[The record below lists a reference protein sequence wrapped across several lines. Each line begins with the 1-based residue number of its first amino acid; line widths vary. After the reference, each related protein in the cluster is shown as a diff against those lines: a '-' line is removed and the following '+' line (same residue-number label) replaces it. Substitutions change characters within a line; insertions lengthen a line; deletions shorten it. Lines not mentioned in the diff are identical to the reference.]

1 MIISLLLV
9 HKITTKI
16 FFLHPLQTK
25 NGHLFQRHKMM
36 MVMHRAAAIL
46 CFICS
51 RMMKRRRVKGQGGC
65 RKVKVVSRTKRALAS
80 RRKKERL
87 TREFPPLAVRMRIAM
102 LLEGKVNLNFKL
114 IG

>member
-1 MIISLLLV
+1 MIIFLLLV
-9 HKITTKI
+9 RKITTKI
-16 FFLHPLQTK
+16 SLLHPLHTK
-25 NGHLFQRHKMM
+25 NGHLFQRHKMMM

-51 RMMKRRRVKGQGGC
+51 RMMKRRKVKGQGGC
-65 RKVKVVSRTKRALAS
+65 RKVKVVSRTKRALTS

-102 LLEGKVNLNFKL
+102 LLEGKVNLNFK
-114 IG
+114 